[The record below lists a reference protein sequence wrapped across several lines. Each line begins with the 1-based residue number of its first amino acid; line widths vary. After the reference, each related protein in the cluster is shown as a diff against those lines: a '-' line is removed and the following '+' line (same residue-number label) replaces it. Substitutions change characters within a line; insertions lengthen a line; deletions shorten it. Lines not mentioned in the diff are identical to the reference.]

1 MPKIVCPPCSKRTTI
16 KNVGLKLLSLIVCP
30 ACHSLLQVAKERP
43 LKAMGLEQEE
53 EGHDQKTTTDTPSLA
68 DFSREISV
76 RLSPFWQRRWNR
88 CEPKQRR
95 NPPRRLQRDRRAVVT
110 SS

>member
-1 MPKIVCPPCSKRTTI
+1 MPKICCPACYKRTTI
-16 KNVGLKLLSLIVCP
+16 KNVDLKLLSLIVCP
-30 ACHSLLQVAKERP
+30 ACHSLLQVAEERP
-43 LKAMGLEQEE
+43 LKVMVLEQEQ
-53 EGHDQKTTTDTPSLA
+53 GNDQKTKTDTRSLA

-88 CEPKQRR
+88 CELKQRR
-95 NPPRRLQRDRRAVVT
+95 NPTRRLQRDRRAAVA

>member
-1 MPKIVCPPCSKRTTI
+1 MPKVVCPACYKRTTI
-16 KNVGLKLLSLIVCP
+16 KNVGVKLLSLIVCP
-30 ACHSLLQVAKERP
+30 ACHSLLQVAEERP
-43 LKAMGLEQEE
+43 LKVMVLEQKER
-53 EGHDQKTTTDTPSLA
+53 HDQKTTTDTPSLA

-88 CEPKQRR
+88 CELKQRR
-95 NPPRRLQRDRRAVVT
+95 NPPRRLQRNRRATVT